1 MNRREGGGGCE
12 PAGSRWRC
20 GRCPRGKVE
29 AQAGARGGGEG
40 PSGGDFSGE

>member
-1 MNRREGGGGCE
+1 MDASLRARGGG
-12 PAGSRWRC
+12 AGWR
-20 GRCPRGKVE
+20 PRGKVE